1 MSLEESSLTTA
12 DFDKAADV
20 LTTEAL
26 HGKIHLGICQGLLE
40 MDPFIFNR
48 IPIFFSYTFYGHLYF
63 AQMYAC
69 KLFDKDT
76 DSITVPK
83 FLRMARKSGSKF
95 KHDGEKAV
103 LAYLDK
109 AEGILREL
117 TPTIGILRNRRNDF
131 LVHLSPTFV
140 FNRELLE
147 LGPKV
152 ALAQIQE
159 VLHEGGRLV
168 NELWWKWNRRSN
180 PLRESDGQDYKHA
193 ISLMNKQLC
202 AEAKEYDAEFG
213 RHGPRPANA
222 RPRDCP

>member
-1 MSLEESSLTTA
+1 
-12 DFDKAADV
+12 
-20 LTTEAL
+20 
-26 HGKIHLGICQGLLE
+26 

-48 IPIFFSYTFYGHLYF
+48 IPIFFSYTFYGHLYS

-159 VLHEGGRLV
+159 VLHEGGG
-168 NELWWKWNRRSN
+168 W
-180 PLRESDGQDYKHA
+180 
-193 ISLMNKQLC
+193 
-202 AEAKEYDAEFG
+202 
-213 RHGPRPANA
+213 
-222 RPRDCP
+222 